1 MTDFEMLLEKTNE
14 MGGKISYLEYNEC
27 YSLCE
32 CVIKYVRL
40 YWIFDDN
47 NVRVYATV
55 DIDKAYAAYVRM
67 TKYRRYRNDHTKQ
80 QNCLTEG
87 GTA

>member
-14 MGGKISYLEYNEC
+14 MGGKICYLEYNEY

-47 NVRVYATV
+47 NLRVYATAN
-55 DIDKAYAAYVRM
+55 IDTAYAAYIRM
-67 TKYRRYRNDHTKQ
+67 TKHRRYYHD
-80 QNCLTEG
+80 
-87 GTA
+87 

>member
-14 MGGKISYLEYNEC
+14 MGGKIRCLEYNEY

-47 NVRVYATV
+47 NVRVYATA
-55 DIDKAYAAYVRM
+55 DKDKAYATYIRM
-67 TKYRRYRNDHTKQ
+67 TKNRR
-80 QNCLTEG
+80 
-87 GTA
+87 